1 MDILFDMGMGIRENG
16 GDNVGMV
23 PLVISLIYTWNYNG
37 YLLGIS
43 CISPFKALVG
53 VVKQLY
59 TIPRVP
65 PFSL

>member
-1 MDILFDMGMGIRENG
+1 MGILFDMGIGIRENG
-16 GDNVGMV
+16 GIVVMV

-43 CISPFKALVG
+43 CISPFKALLG